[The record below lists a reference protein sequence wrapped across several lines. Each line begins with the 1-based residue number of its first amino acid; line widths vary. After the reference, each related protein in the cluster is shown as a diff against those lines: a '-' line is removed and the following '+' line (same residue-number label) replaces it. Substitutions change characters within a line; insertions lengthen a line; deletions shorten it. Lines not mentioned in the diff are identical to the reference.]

1 MDIRRK
7 FLTHTVTLLVL
18 LLTLTSGLYL
28 AARTV
33 PRANALTATPATFTN
48 YELAGNPFA
57 TTTNPPFSVGVNCP
71 NSAGNCQNTEGEPAI
86 RADRAGNFY
95 GSSENVFCVIGGQCG
110 GTFAWK
116 SIDGGNSFTTLKLPN
131 SASGTFCK
139 PPTGT
144 DHCTSTGLS
153 PAGGDTDLA
162 VAPVKNDNGFYNLY
176 VASLATAPALANI
189 FVSTSKDGGAS
200 WVTPIKPAATIPD
213 DDREWAA
220 ADGYKTVCIS
230 YHAYAT
236 TNNII
241 VNCSYDGGATFAQ
254 TANAF
259 DLGHVL

>member
-95 GSSENVFCVIGGQCG
+95 GSSENVFCVIGGPDG
-110 GTFAWK
+110 GT
-116 SIDGGNSFTTLKLPN
+116 
-131 SASGTFCK
+131 
-139 PPTGT
+139 
-144 DHCTSTGLS
+144 LS
-153 PAGGDTDLA
+153 
-162 VAPVKNDNGFYNLY
+162 
-176 VASLATAPALANI
+176 
-189 FVSTSKDGGAS
+189 
-200 WVTPIKPAATIPD
+200 
-213 DDREWAA
+213 RQ
-220 ADGYKTVCIS
+220 
-230 YHAYAT
+230 
-236 TNNII
+236 TNNL
-241 VNCSYDGGATFAQ
+241 GKTFSRPQ
-254 TANAF
+254 
-259 DLGHVL
+259 LP